1 MQLRR
6 SVSHLISSDSESDD
20 KSLAIDARDTIEKL
34 SKQELRLL
42 KLLLAKK
49 SVRDVKNLK
58 FDDQEL
64 QQFQWQA
71 ENGSNSSLS

>member
-20 KSLAIDARDTIEKL
+20 KSLAFDARDTIEKL

-42 KLLLAKK
+42 KLLLEKK

>member
-42 KLLLAKK
+42 KLLLEKK